1 MSAVHPLLGIV
12 RPLAL
17 TLLLFAGV
25 HLRSLGQTAPP
36 APAHSNN
43 TAEVSTHDLPA
54 TFTSRVNLVLMRV
67 VVRDG
72 QGRAIGTL
80 KKEDFRLLD
89 RGKPQFIAK
98 FSVEKTGGNEIK
110 PAVRDPTTEKP
121 GEIPLPPGPDRF
133 VAYLFDDVHLEFG
146 DLARVRD
153 AASRQLVES
162 LKGNGRAAI
171 YTTSGL
177 ISHDFTDDL
186 ASLNETLLKIRP
198 FPRRPMRGSECPDLN
213 FYMADLIQ
221 NRNDPMALQAV
232 IPETI
237 SCSHMDPSSPGT
249 RTQAEAIAQGE
260 ASRIVGIGEMETKTA
275 LAVLKDVVR
284 RVGAMPGQRSV
295 ILVSSGF
302 LVPIGLRMDEGDLM
316 DRALRSN
323 VIISALD
330 ARGLYVVTPGGDAS
344 QSGYSGAVSSRK
356 TQYEMDGAHADAE
369 ILAELADGTGG
380 RFVQNTNDLD
390 AGLKR
395 LSTPPEYYYL
405 LAFSPQNLKYDGSYH
420 PLKVSL
426 PETKGFTLQARRGYY
441 APKHELSDPER
452 VKEEMQE
459 ALFSREEIKDIPI
472 DLHTQFFKSSDV
484 SAKLAVLAHVDIA
497 RLRFLKADGRNNDTL
512 TVLSGVFD
520 RNGNMITGI
529 QKTVEMRLKDQTL
542 STLLSRGLT
551 VKSTFDVTPGVYV
564 VRLVVRDSEGQTM
577 AACNGAVEIP

>member
-1 MSAVHPLLGIV
+1 MSPVHPPRAIAS
-12 RPLAL
+12 RLAL
-17 TLLLFAGV
+17 SLLLCA
-25 HLRSLGQTAPP
+25 LAALGQTAPP
-36 APAHSNN
+36 AQPASNT

-54 TFTSRVNLVLMRV
+54 TFTSRVNLVLLRV
-67 VVRDG
+67 VVRDA
-72 QGRAIGTL
+72 QGHAIGTF

-89 RGKPQFIAK
+89 RGKPQFISK
-98 FSVEKTGGNEIK
+98 FSVEKTGGAEVK
-110 PAVRDPTTEKP
+110 GEPVVRDPTGEKP
-121 GEIPLPPGPDRF
+121 GELPLPQGPDRF

-171 YTTSGL
+171 FTTSGL

-198 FPRRPMRGSECPDLN
+198 FTRMPRRGTDCPDLN

-237 SCSHMDPSSPGT
+237 SCMHLDPTDPSSK
-249 RTQAEAIAQGE
+249 TQAESMARGA
-260 ASRIVGIGEMETKTA
+260 ASRLIGIGEMETKTA

-302 LVPIGLRMDEGDLM
+302 LVPIGLRMDESDLM

-330 ARGLYVVTPGGDAS
+330 ARGLYVIVPGGDAS
-344 QSGYSGAVSSRK
+344 QSGYSGAVSNRK
-356 TQYEMDGAHADAE
+356 SQYETEGARVDAD
-369 ILAELADGTGG
+369 IMAELADGTGG

-420 PLKVSL
+420 ALKVSL

-441 APKHELSDPER
+441 APKHEVSDPER
-452 VKEEMQE
+452 AKEEMQE

-497 RLRFLKADGRNNDTL
+497 RMRFRKADGRNNDTL
-512 TVLSGVFD
+512 TILSGVFD
-520 RNGNMITGI
+520 RNGNMINAI
-529 QKTVEMRLKDQTL
+529 QKSVEMRLKDQTL
-542 STLLSRGLT
+542 ATLLGRGLT
-551 VKSTFDVTPGVYV
+551 VKTTYDVTPGTYV

-577 AACNGAVEIP
+577 AACNGAIEIP